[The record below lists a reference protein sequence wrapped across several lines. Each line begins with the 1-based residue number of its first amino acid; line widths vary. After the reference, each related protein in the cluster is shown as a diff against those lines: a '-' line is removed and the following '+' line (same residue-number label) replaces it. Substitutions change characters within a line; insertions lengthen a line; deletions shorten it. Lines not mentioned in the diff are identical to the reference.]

1 MTYFDYTKI
10 KDIKF
15 KFPEIMGENSKSEI
29 LMLFERIAN
38 LKNTISDLRMEATER
53 EKTLKELEKEW
64 NTILPLLDIEF
75 ETKEKEEVH
84 GEINIGFNFGTE
96 VNKYIH

>member
-1 MTYFDYTKI
+1 MIYFDYTKI

-15 KFPEIMGENSKSEI
+15 KFPELMGENSKSEI

-96 VNKYIH
+96 VNKHIH